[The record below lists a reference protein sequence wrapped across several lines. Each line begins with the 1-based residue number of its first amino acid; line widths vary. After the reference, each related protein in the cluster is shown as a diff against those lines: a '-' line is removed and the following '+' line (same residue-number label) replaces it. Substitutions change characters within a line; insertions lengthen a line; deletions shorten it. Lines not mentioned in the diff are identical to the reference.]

1 MGQGQESEGASG
13 NASYGRDLLT
23 SPALFNVQPMDAYL
37 RQAER
42 AQQAADNAR
51 DPEAR
56 RLLKSAA
63 ERWWQLAKFAERKKV
78 RASPENKVAD
88 GEEPGQCQSNH

>member
-1 MGQGQESEGASG
+1 
-13 NASYGRDLLT
+13 
-23 SPALFNVQPMDAYL
+23 MDAYL

-42 AQQAADNAR
+42 AQQAANNAR

-63 ERWWQLAKFAERKKV
+63 ERWWQVAKFAERKKV
-78 RASPENKVAD
+78 PASSENKVAN
-88 GEEPGQCQSNH
+88 GEEPGQQECNQ